1 MSQGQLILNQPLMH
15 LVISKTPLRL
25 SLGGG
30 GTDLPHFYR
39 KHGSHIVTAAV
50 QKYVYVFAKRW
61 FEDGI
66 RVSYS
71 KTEQV
76 SSVDD
81 IEHPVVR
88 EALRLLGP
96 KRQIEIVS
104 MADVPARTGM
114 GSSASFA
121 VGLVNALY
129 SINKAS
135 IDSSSLAEMAF
146 KIQAEILN
154 EICGKQDQYAAA
166 VGGLMSLTIDR
177 DGKVSVKELPIG
189 DEVLEELENNI
200 LCFYTGIQ
208 RDSSGI
214 QKRIVESSTA
224 VNTVCKSASCIEEA
238 LRNIKSISM
247 RVEKSLESG
256 NLDEFGFLLNIHW
269 LAKRS
274 LSNSISNVIIDRLYQ
289 KGLDA
294 GAIGGKIIGAGGGG
308 FLIFYCKNAKK
319 GDLRKVM
326 INAGLKEIKIRF
338 DFHGSRIV
346 ANI

>member
-1 MSQGQLILNQPLMH
+1 MQGQLVLNQPLMH

-30 GTDLPHFYR
+30 GTDLPHFYQ
-39 KHGSHIVTAAV
+39 KHGAHIVTAAV

-71 KTEQV
+71 KTELV
-76 SSVDD
+76 SSVDE
-81 IEHPVVR
+81 IKHPVVR

-96 KRQIEIVS
+96 KKQLEIVS

-121 VGLVNALY
+121 VGLINALY

-135 IDSSSLAEMAF
+135 VDCRNLAETTF
-146 KIQAEILN
+146 KIQAEILK
-154 EICGKQDQYAAA
+154 EICGKQDHYAAA
-166 VGGLMSLTIDR
+166 FGGIMSLKIDR
-177 DGKVSVKELPIG
+177 KGKVTVKELSIS
-189 DEVLEELENNI
+189 DEIREELENNM

-208 RDSSGI
+208 RDSNGI
-214 QKRIVESSTA
+214 QKRIVESTTST
-224 VNTVCKSASCIEEA
+224 NSVCKSDVPVEQT
-238 LRNIKSISM
+238 LHTIKSISVG
-247 RVEKSLESG
+247 VEKSLENG
-256 NLDEFGFLLNIHW
+256 NLNEFGSLLNMHW

-274 LSNSISNVIIDRLYQ
+274 MSKSISNGIIDRLYE
-289 KGLDA
+289 KGLNA
-294 GAIGGKIIGAGGGG
+294 GAIGGKIMGAGGGG
-308 FLIFYCKNAKK
+308 FLVFYCENGKK

-326 INAGLKEIKIRF
+326 INAGLREIKIRF
-338 DFHGSRIV
+338 DFQGSRVV